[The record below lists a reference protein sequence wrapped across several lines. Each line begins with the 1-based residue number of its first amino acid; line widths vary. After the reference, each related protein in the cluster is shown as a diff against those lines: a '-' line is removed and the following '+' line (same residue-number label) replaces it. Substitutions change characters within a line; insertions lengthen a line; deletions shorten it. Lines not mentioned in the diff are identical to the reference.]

1 MLFRFFYTLLLLVAC
16 ASASVLKYDPNYSYS
31 KNLPLTSFA
40 CSDGSNGLIT
50 KFKGTVN
57 NLSQLRTKLK
67 PNVQVAAHKFV
78 TSWNSPFCGAC
89 FRARNPRTN
98 LWFNFIAIDVARD
111 GVETVI
117 ASPEAFA
124 SVSKSGCTPQEK
136 NPSALKRIHVVETNG
151 VLHLPEATDKLQP
164 RLCIPA

>member
-16 ASASVLKYDPNYSYS
+16 ASASQLKYDPNYSYAR
-31 KNLPLTSFA
+31 NLPLTSFA
-40 CSDGSNGLIT
+40 CSDGANGLIT
-50 KFKGTVN
+50 KFKGTVQ

-78 TSWNSPFCGAC
+78 TGWNSPACGAC
-89 FRARNPRTN
+89 FRARNPKTN

-117 ASPEAFA
+117 ASPEAFS
-124 SVSKSGCTPQEK
+124 SVSKSGTTAEGVIEVYITYYQDQPQ
-136 NPSALKRIHVVETNG
+136 NCWL
-151 VLHLPEATDKLQP
+151 
-164 RLCIPA
+164 

>member
-31 KNLPLTSFA
+31 RNLPLTSFA

-67 PNVQVAAHKFV
+67 PNVQVAAHKF
-78 TSWNSPFCGAC
+78 
-89 FRARNPRTN
+89 TN

-124 SVSKSGCTPQEK
+124 SVSKSGT
-136 NPSALKRIHVVETNG
+136 TNEG
-151 VLHLPEATDKLQP
+151 VLNPVYITYFKDAP
-164 RLCIPA
+164 SNCWA

>member
-50 KFKGTVN
+50 RFKGTVN

-67 PNVQVAAHKFV
+67 PGVQVAAHKFV
-78 TSWNSPFCGAC
+78 TSWNSPSCGAC
-89 FRARNPRTN
+89 FRARNPQTN

-117 ASPEAFA
+117 ASPEAFS
-124 SVSKSGCTPQEK
+124 SVSKSGTTAEGVITVYITYFK
-136 NPSALKRIHVVETNG
+136 DSPSNCWA
-151 VLHLPEATDKLQP
+151 
-164 RLCIPA
+164 

>member
-31 KNLPLTSFA
+31 RNLPLTSFA

-57 NLSQLRTKLK
+57 NLSQLRSKLK
-67 PNVQVAAHKFV
+67 PGVQVAAHKFV
-78 TSWNSPFCGAC
+78 TSWNSPSCGAC
-89 FRARNPRTN
+89 FRARNPKTN
-98 LWFNFIAIDVARD
+98 LSFNFIAIDVARD

-124 SVSKSGCTPQEK
+124 SVSPSGT
-136 NPSALKRIHVVETNG
+136 TNEG
-151 VLHLPEATDKLQP
+151 VLPVYITYFKDAP
-164 RLCIPA
+164 SNCWA